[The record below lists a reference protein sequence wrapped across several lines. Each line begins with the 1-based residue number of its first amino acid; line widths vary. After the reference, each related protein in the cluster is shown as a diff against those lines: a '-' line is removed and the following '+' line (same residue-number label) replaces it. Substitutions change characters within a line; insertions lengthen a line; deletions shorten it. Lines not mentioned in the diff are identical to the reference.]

1 MLKFKAMTLRE
12 DLFEIMNRTIMNT
25 IEMQRKQETEMLPLN
40 AIWMEKDIR
49 TAREVKRRITHKD
62 LVKIEKGSLVDCD
75 DAPTHEIIELHG
87 TAYNTKFS
95 ITVKDLKD
103 GSVQTVSL

>member
-1 MLKFKAMTLRE
+1 MTQRE

-62 LVKIEKGSLVDCD
+62 LVKIENGVLVDCN
-75 DAPTHEIIELHG
+75 DAPTHEITELHG
-87 TAYNTKFS
+87 TVNNSKFS

-103 GSVQTVSL
+103 GSIQTISL